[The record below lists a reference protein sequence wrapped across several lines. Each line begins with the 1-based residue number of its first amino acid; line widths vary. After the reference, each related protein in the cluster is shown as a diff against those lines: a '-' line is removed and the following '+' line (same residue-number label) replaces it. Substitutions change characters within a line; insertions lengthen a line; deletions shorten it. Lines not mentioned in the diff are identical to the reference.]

1 MSKKIEFGAEARKKL
16 VKGIDT
22 LADAVVAT
30 LGPNGRNVVY
40 VENGMVVSTKD
51 GVSVA
56 KQIESLE
63 DPIEDLGAQMV
74 KQAAIKTA
82 DHAGDGTTTSTLLAR
97 ELVKGGISKLNE
109 GANAVEIKRGIDAGV
124 KEVLATLKQNS
135 ERITSEEQLEQIAT
149 ISANNDPEIGKLIS
163 RAMEKVGREGVV
175 YIEESKTDETYLEV
189 VEGIQFERG
198 YKSPYFVTNN
208 NTMSSILNDVYIL
221 IADHRFNPVKEL
233 VHILEGVAQS
243 GKSLLIIAEDIDG
256 EALAALIV
264 NKMRGTLKVCAVK
277 APDFGERR
285 KLILEDIAILTG
297 GKVFDKEKGMKLDK
311 FNFEWLGK
319 AKTVT
324 VTKEKTTIIDGGGNE
339 EEIISRVESLTSQIE
354 NSQTPFE
361 MEKLQERLSK
371 FVGGVALVHVGGST
385 ETEMKEKK
393 DRVDDALHAT
403 QCALEDG
410 IVPGGGAAL
419 LHAREGIT
427 YKKDESDDF
436 KYGKTLVYKACSKPF
451 ETILTNAGHADQDIY
466 YFKHKIGD
474 LSDKENFQWYGLDIK
489 SETIVDMKEAG
500 VIDPH
505 KVTKNALMN
514 ASSIAGTILLTECA
528 VIDKPEDK
536 KPEGG
541 FDPSMMGMM

>member
-40 VENGMVVSTKD
+40 MENGMVISTKD

-56 KQIESLE
+56 KQIGSLE
-63 DPIEDLGAQMV
+63 DPVEDLGAQMV
-74 KQAAIKTA
+74 KQAAIKTS

-97 ELVKGGISKLNE
+97 ELVKGGLTKLNE

-124 KEVLATLKQNS
+124 KEVLKILKDNS
-135 ERITSEEQLEQIAT
+135 EKITSEEQLEQIAT

-189 VEGIQFERG
+189 VEGIQFDRG

-221 IADHRFNPVKEL
+221 IADHKFNPVKEL

-324 VTKEKTTIIDGGGNE
+324 VTKEKTTIIDGDGNG
-339 EEIISRVESLTSQIE
+339 EEITTRVESLTSQIE
-354 NSQTPFE
+354 SSQTPFE

-427 YKKDESDDF
+427 FIPENSDDF
-436 KYGKTLVYKACSKPF
+436 NYGKKLVYSACGKPF
-451 ETILTNAGHADQDIY
+451 EVILKNAGYDDQSIY
-466 YFKHKIGD
+466 HFKYKVGD
-474 LSDKENFQWYGLDIK
+474 FGDKEREIWYGLDVK
-489 SETIVDMKEAG
+489 TETVIDMKEAG
-500 VIDPH
+500 IIDPH

-514 ASSIAGTILLTECA
+514 AASIAGTILLTECA
-528 VIDKPEDK
+528 IIDKPEDK
-536 KPEGG
+536 KSEGG

>member
-1 MSKKIEFGAEARKKL
+1 MSKRIEFGADARKKL

-56 KQIESLE
+56 KQIASLE

-97 ELVKGGISKLNE
+97 ELVKGGLVKLNE

-124 KEVLATLKQNS
+124 KEVLATLKANS
-135 ERITSEEQLEQIAT
+135 EKISSEEQLEQIAT
-149 ISANNDPEIGKLIS
+149 ISANNDPEVGKLIS

-208 NTMSSILNDVYIL
+208 NTMTAILNDCYIL
-221 IADHRFNPVKEL
+221 IADHRFNAVKEL

-243 GKSLLIIAEDIDG
+243 GKSLLIISEDIDG

-264 NKMRGTLKVCAVK
+264 NKMRGTLKVAAVK

-311 FNFEWLGK
+311 FDFAWLGK
-319 AKTVT
+319 AQTVT
-324 VTKEKTTIIDGGGNE
+324 VTKEKTTIVDGGGE
-339 EEIISRVESLTSQIE
+339 EEAITARAEELTAQIE
-354 NSQTPFE
+354 KATTPFE
-361 MEKLQERLSK
+361 AEKLQERLSK

-410 IVPGGGAAL
+410 IVPGGGSAL
-419 LHAREGIT
+419 LYAREGIT
-427 YKKDESDDF
+427 YKKDVSDDF
-436 KYGKTLVYKACSKPF
+436 NYGKTLVYKACGKPF
-451 ETILTNAGHADQDIY
+451 ETILKNAGYDERDMYPINMN
-466 YFKHKIGD
+466 IG
-474 LSDKENFQWYGLDIK
+474 KEDGVWSGYNIK
-489 SETIVDMKEAG
+489 TETIVNMKEAG
-500 VIDPH
+500 IIDPH

-514 ASSIAGTILLTECA
+514 AASIAGTILLTECTIVDA
-528 VIDKPEDK
+528 PEDK
-536 KPEGG
+536 KEGG
-541 FDPSMMGMM
+541 FDPSMMAGMM

>member
-1 MSKKIEFGAEARKKL
+1 MSKRIEFGAGARKKL

-56 KQIESLE
+56 KQIASLE

-97 ELVKGGISKLNE
+97 ELVKGGLTKLNE

-124 KEVLATLKQNS
+124 KEVLATLKSNS
-135 ERITSEEQLEQIAT
+135 EKITSEEQLEQIAT
-149 ISANNDPEIGKLIS
+149 ISANNDPEVGKLIS

-189 VEGIQFERG
+189 VEGIQFDRG

-208 NTMSSILNDVYIL
+208 NTMTAVLNDCYIL
-221 IADHRFNPVKEL
+221 LADHRFNAVKEL

-243 GKSLLIIAEDIDG
+243 GKSLLIISEDIDG

-264 NKMRGTLKVCAVK
+264 NKMRGTLKVAAVK

-311 FNFEWLGK
+311 FDFAWLGK
-319 AKTVT
+319 AQTVT
-324 VTKEKTTIIDGGGNE
+324 VTKEKTTIVDGGGE
-339 EEIISRVESLTSQIE
+339 EEAITARAEELTSQIE
-354 NSQTPFE
+354 KATTPFE
-361 MEKLQERLSK
+361 AEKLQERLSK

-410 IVPGGGAAL
+410 IVPGGGSAL
-419 LHAREGIT
+419 LYAREGIT
-427 YKKDESDDF
+427 YKKDVSDDF
-436 KYGKTLVYKACSKPF
+436 NYGKTLVYRACGKPF
-451 ETILTNAGHADQDIY
+451 ETILKNAGYDERDMYPINMEIGKADGVWSGY
-466 YFKHKIGD
+466 
-474 LSDKENFQWYGLDIK
+474 NIK
-489 SETIVDMKEAG
+489 TETIVDMKEAG
-500 VIDPH
+500 IIDPH

-514 ASSIAGTILLTECA
+514 AASIAGTILLTECTI
-528 VIDKPEDK
+528 VDNPEDK
-536 KPEGG
+536 KESGM
-541 FDPSMMGMM
+541 DPMMGMM

>member
-1 MSKKIEFGAEARKKL
+1 MSKKIEFGADARKKL
-16 VKGIDT
+16 VKGINT

-40 VENGMVVSTKD
+40 IENGMVVSTKD

-56 KQIESLE
+56 KQIVSLE

-97 ELVKGGISKLNE
+97 ELVVGGISKLNE

-124 KEVLATLKQNS
+124 KEVLSTLKSNS
-135 ERITSEEQLEQIAT
+135 EKISSEEQLEQIAT
-149 ISANNDPEIGKLIS
+149 ISANNDPEVGKLIS

-189 VEGIQFERG
+189 VEGMQFDRG

-208 NTMSSILNDVYIL
+208 NNMSATLNDVYIL

-233 VHILEGVAQS
+233 VHILEGVAQK

-285 KLILEDIAILTG
+285 KLILEDIAVLTG
-297 GKVFDKEKGMKLDK
+297 GKVFDKDKGMKLDK
-311 FNFEWLGK
+311 FDFAWLGQ
-319 AKTVT
+319 AQTVT
-324 VTKEKTTIIDGGGNE
+324 VTKEKTTIVDGKGTE
-339 EEIISRVESLTSQIE
+339 DAISERVESLTKQIE
-354 NSQTPFE
+354 NAQTPFE

-427 YKKDESDDF
+427 FTTENSDDF
-436 KYGKTLVYKACSKPF
+436 NYGKKLVHSACGKPF
-451 ETILTNAGHADQDIY
+451 EVILKNAGYDDQSIY
-466 YFKHKIGD
+466 HFKYKVGD
-474 LSDKENFQWYGLDIK
+474 FGDKEREIWYGLDVK
-489 SETIVDMKEAG
+489 TETVIDMKEAG
-500 VIDPH
+500 IIDPH

-514 ASSIAGTILLTECA
+514 AASIAGTILLTECTI
-528 VIDKPEDK
+528 VDTPEDK
-536 KPEGG
+536 KESGI
-541 FDPSMMGMM
+541 DPMMGMM

>member
-1 MSKKIEFGAEARKKL
+1 MSKRIEFGAEARKKL

-30 LGPNGRNVVY
+30 LGPNGRNVVFM
-40 VENGMVVSTKD
+40 ENGMVVSTKD

-56 KQIESLE
+56 KQIGSLE

-74 KQAAIKTA
+74 KQAAIKTS

-97 ELVKGGISKLNE
+97 ELVKGGLTKLNE

-124 KEVLATLKQNS
+124 KEVLKTLKSNS
-135 ERITSEEQLEQIAT
+135 EKITSEEQLEQIAT
-149 ISANNDPEIGKLIS
+149 ISANNDPEVGKLIS

-208 NTMSSILNDVYIL
+208 NTMTAVLSDCYIL

-243 GKSLLIIAEDIDG
+243 GKSLLIIAEDIEG

-264 NKMRGTLKVCAVK
+264 NKMRGTLKVAAVK

-311 FNFEWLGK
+311 FDFAWLGK
-319 AKTVT
+319 AQTVT
-324 VTKEKTTIIDGGGNE
+324 ITKEKTTIVDGAGE
-339 EEIISRVESLTSQIE
+339 EEAITSRAEELTSQIE
-354 NSQTPFE
+354 KASTPFE
-361 MEKLQERLSK
+361 AEKLQERLSK

-410 IVPGGGAAL
+410 IVPGGGSAL
-419 LHAREGIT
+419 LYAREGIT
-427 YKKDESDDF
+427 CSKTDSDNF
-436 KYGKTLVYKACSKPF
+436 NYGKTLVYNACGKPF
-451 ETILTNAGHADQDIY
+451 ETILKNAGYDERNMYPINLE
-466 YFKHKIGD
+466 IGK
-474 LSDKENFQWYGLDIK
+474 SDGVWSGYNIK
-489 SETIVDMKEAG
+489 TETIVNMKEAG
-500 VIDPH
+500 IIDPH

-514 ASSIAGTILLTECA
+514 ASSIAGTILLTECTI
-528 VIDKPEDK
+528 VDTPEDK
-536 KPEGG
+536 AEGG
-541 FDPSMMGMM
+541 FDPSMMGGMM

>member
-1 MSKKIEFGAEARKKL
+1 MSKIIEFGPEARKKL

-56 KQIESLE
+56 KQIASLE

-124 KEVLATLKQNS
+124 KEVLATLKDNS
-135 ERITSEEQLEQIAT
+135 EKISSEEQLEQIAT

-189 VEGIQFERG
+189 VEGIQFDRG

-208 NTMSSILNDVYIL
+208 NNMSAVLQDVSILL
-221 IADHRFNPVKEL
+221 ADHRFTNVKEL
-233 VHILEGVAQS
+233 VHILEGVAS
-243 GKSLLIIAEDIDG
+243 KGKSLLIIAEDIDG
-256 EALAALIV
+256 EALATLIV
-264 NKMRGTLKVCAVK
+264 NKMRGTLKVVAVK

-297 GKVFDKEKGMKLDK
+297 GKVFDKEKGMKLDR
-311 FNFEWLGK
+311 FDFGWLGH

-324 VTKEKTTIIDGGGNE
+324 VTKEKTTIIDGSGIE
-339 EEIISRVESLTSQIE
+339 EDITARVESLTSQIE
-354 NSQTPFE
+354 GATTPFE
-361 MEKLQERLSK
+361 AEKLQERLSK

-410 IVPGGGAAL
+410 IVPGGGSAL
-419 LHAREGIT
+419 LYAREGIT
-427 YKKDESDDF
+427 YSKSESDDF
-436 KYGKTLVYKACSKPF
+436 KYGKKLVYKACGKPF
-451 ETILTNAGHADQDIY
+451 ETILHNAGYAESDMYPINME
-466 YFKHKIGD
+466 IGM
-474 LSDKENFQWYGLDIK
+474 SDNVWSGYNIK
-489 SETIVDMKEAG
+489 TETIVNMKEEG
-500 VIDPH
+500 IIDPH
-505 KVTKNALMN
+505 KVTKNALLN
-514 ASSIAGTILLTECA
+514 ASSIAGTILLTECT
-528 VIDKPEDK
+528 VVDKPEDK
-536 KPEGG
+536 KSDGG

>member
-1 MSKKIEFGAEARKKL
+1 MSKRIEFGADARKKL

-56 KQIESLE
+56 KQIASLE

-97 ELVKGGISKLNE
+97 ELVKGGLTKLNE

-124 KEVLATLKQNS
+124 KEVLATLKLNS
-135 ERITSEEQLEQIAT
+135 EKISSEEQLEQIAT
-149 ISANNDPEIGKLIS
+149 ISANNDPEVGKLIS

-198 YKSPYFVTNN
+198 
-208 NTMSSILNDVYIL
+208 
-221 IADHRFNPVKEL
+221 
-233 VHILEGVAQS
+233 QS

-297 GKVFDKEKGMKLDK
+297 GKVFDREKGMKLDK
-311 FNFEWLGK
+311 FDFAWLGK
-319 AKTVT
+319 AQTVT
-324 VTKEKTTIIDGGGNE
+324 VTKEKTTIVDGGGE
-339 EEIISRVESLTSQIE
+339 EEAITSRAEELTAQIE
-354 NSQTPFE
+354 KAATPFE
-361 MEKLQERLSK
+361 AEKLQERLSK

-410 IVPGGGAAL
+410 IVPGGGSAL
-419 LHAREGIT
+419 LYAREGIT
-427 YKKDESDDF
+427 YSKSESDDF
-436 KYGKTLVYKACSKPF
+436 KYGKKLVYRACGKPF
-451 ETILTNAGHADQDIY
+451 ETILHNAGYAESDMYPINMQ
-466 YFKHKIGD
+466 IGK
-474 LSDKENFQWYGLDIK
+474 SKGVWSGYNIK
-489 SETIVDMKEAG
+489 TETIVDMKEAG
-500 VIDPH
+500 IIDPH

-514 ASSIAGTILLTECA
+514 AASIAGTILLTECTI
-528 VIDKPEDK
+528 VDTPEDK
-536 KPEGG
+536 KESGM
-541 FDPSMMGMM
+541 DPMMGMM

>member
-40 VENGMVVSTKD
+40 MENGMVVSTKD

-56 KQIESLE
+56 KQIGSLE

-74 KQAAIKTA
+74 KQAAIKTS

-97 ELVKGGISKLNE
+97 ELVKGGLTKLNE

-124 KEVLATLKQNS
+124 KQVLSTLKDNS
-135 ERITSEEQLEQIAT
+135 EKISSEEQLEQIAT
-149 ISANNDPEIGKLIS
+149 ISANNDPEVGKLIS

-189 VEGIQFERG
+189 VEGMQFDRG

-208 NTMSSILNDVYIL
+208 NNMSAVLNDVSIL

-233 VHILEGVAQS
+233 VHILEGIAQK

-264 NKMRGTLKVCAVK
+264 NKMRGTLKVVAVK

-297 GKVFDKEKGMKLDK
+297 GKVFDKDKGMKLDK
-311 FNFEWLGK
+311 FDFEWLGQ
-319 AKTVT
+319 AQTVT
-324 VTKEKTTIIDGGGNE
+324 VTKEKTTIVDGKGTE
-339 EEIISRVESLTSQIE
+339 DAISERVESLTAQIE
-354 NSQTPFE
+354 KAATPFE

-427 YKKDESDDF
+427 FAIENSDDF
-436 KYGKTLVYKACSKPF
+436 NYGKKLVHSACGKPF
-451 ETILTNAGHADQDIY
+451 EVILKNAGYDDQSIY
-466 YFKHKIGD
+466 HFKYKVGD
-474 LSDKENFQWYGLDIK
+474 FGDKEREIWYGLDVK
-489 SETIVDMKEAG
+489 TETVINMKKAG
-500 VIDPH
+500 IIDPH

-514 ASSIAGTILLTECA
+514 AASIAGTILLTECTI
-528 VIDKPEDK
+528 VDTPENK
-536 KPEGG
+536 KETGM
-541 FDPSMMGMM
+541 DPMMGMM